1 VNIDTFIARRQ
12 DRWRDL
18 ERLVDS
24 TEGQREEEVPLRTVQ
39 EIVRLYRQ
47 VCSDLN
53 QARSYTAN
61 PELLDRLNRISGRAY
76 RFIYRGGRPERLR
89 DAVRRLLLTEI
100 PATFRREQRF
110 IIYALVAMMAGALVG
125 AAGVA
130 SDEENAQRLIPK
142 QFFTEDVRARV
153 ERIEKSD
160 ERIDAL
166 DDAAAFGA
174 YLYTHNIKVALL
186 CFSLGALTI
195 AGAYLILFYNGVM
208 VGAIA
213 ASYVAA
219 GASGFF
225 FGWVGPHG
233 ALELP
238 AIVFGAAAGLRLGD
252 AFWMPGRASRQTA
265 LRDAFPAVWR
275 MLIATAF
282 VLVLAGV
289 VEGSF
294 SQFSSKTFPIP
305 LKIGVAVILLV
316 SLISY
321 LFVWS
326 AADSAANKGS

>member
-1 VNIDTFIARRQ
+1 MNIDTFIARRQ

-24 TEGQREEEVPLRTVQ
+24 TEGQREEEIPLRTVQ

-61 PELLDRLNRISGRAY
+61 PELLDRLNRVSGRAY

-89 DAVRRLLLTEI
+89 DAVRRLILTEI

-110 IIYALVAMMAGALVG
+110 IIYALVAMMAGVLAG
-125 AAGVA
+125 AIGVA
-130 SDEENAQRLIPK
+130 ADGENARRLIPP
-142 QFFTEDVRARV
+142 QFFTEDVRDRV
-153 ERIEKSD
+153 ERIEKGD
-160 ERIDAL
+160 ERIAAL
-166 DDAAAFGA
+166 DEAAAFGA

-195 AGAYLILFYNGVM
+195 AGAYLVLFDNGVM
-208 VGAIA
+208 LGAVA

-219 GASGFF
+219 GVSGFF

-252 AFWMPGRASRQTA
+252 AFWMPGRKSRQTA

-282 VLVLAGV
+282 TLVFAGI

-294 SQFSSKTFPIP
+294 SQFTSKTFPVP
-305 LKIGVAVILLV
+305 LKIGVAVLLLV
-316 SLISY
+316 SLIAY
-321 LFVWS
+321 LFMRRS
-326 AADSAANKGS
+326 EGEGA